1 MSKNTKKR
9 VDDGLTK
16 LGTYL
21 NDAVQGMNS
30 SKLFA
35 GLMIVTLNV
44 ASKFT
49 TIKISKTMESY
60 LKFSFSRNALIF
72 AISWVGSRDIYIA
85 FVLTLL
91 FIVLFDFLFN
101 EESSFCVFPETFCD
115 YHISLLDTNDNAII
129 TPEEIK
135 QAEDLLV
142 RAKKQSSVPATDS
155 IPTTIIDENKHVM
168 AHQTKQVI
176 SQYPY
181 VY

>member
-1 MSKNTKKR
+1 MSRKTATK
-9 VDDGLTK
+9 VEDGLTK

-21 NDAVQGMNS
+21 NDTVQGMNT

-49 TIKISKTMESY
+49 TIKLSKTMESY

-72 AISWVGSRDIYIA
+72 AISWVGSRDIYTACI
-85 FVLTLL
+85 LTFL
-91 FIVLFDFLFN
+91 FIILFDFLFN
-101 EESSFCVFPETFCD
+101 EESRFCIFPETFCD

-135 QAEDLLV
+135 QAEDLLE
-142 RAKKQSSVPATDS
+142 RAKKQS
-155 IPTTIIDENKHVM
+155 TTQSSTIVESKTQQIT
-168 AHQTKQVI
+168 QPQSQSQSQ
-176 SQYPY
+176 SQYAY
-181 VY
+181 SY

>member
-1 MSKNTKKR
+1 MSKKTEKR
-9 VDDGLTK
+9 LEDGLTK
-16 LGTYL
+16 LSTYL
-21 NDAVQGMNS
+21 NDTIQGLNS

-49 TIKISKTMESY
+49 TIKLSKTMESY

-85 FVLTLL
+85 VALTLM
-91 FIVLFDFLFN
+91 FIILFDFLFN
-101 EESSFCVFPETFCD
+101 EESRFCIFPETFCD

-135 QAEDLLV
+135 HAEELLA
-142 RAKKQSSVPATDS
+142 RAKKQETEQSKSPHTELG
-155 IPTTIIDENKHVM
+155 PLPNLQLM
-168 AHQTKQVI
+168 
-176 SQYPY
+176 SQYQY
-181 VY
+181 TF